1 MTEPIKTAGRRPS
14 DRLGVVSQGR
24 EPGAPLPPGLELVQ
38 READGVLVVEA
49 VGDVD
54 QETAPAL
61 GAAIISG
68 IDAAGGGPCI
78 LDLAAVTFLD
88 SAGLTVLLEATLH
101 AEAQREPLPIVVDS
115 NRPVIRPIQVTGLDN
130 ELSLYHT
137 VEEALNAT
145 KS

>member
-1 MTEPIKTAGRRPS
+1 VTGSVKTDS
-14 DRLGVVSQGR
+14 LGVVSQGR
-24 EPGAPLPPGLELVQ
+24 EPEAPLPPGLELVR
-38 READGVLVVEA
+38 REVDGVLVIA
-49 VGDVD
+49 VAGEVD
-54 QETAPAL
+54 QDTAPAL
-61 GAAIISG
+61 GTAIISC

-78 LDLAAVTFLD
+78 LDLATVSFLD

-101 AEAQREPLPIVVDS
+101 AEAKREQLPIVVDA
-115 NRPVIRPIQVTGLDN
+115 NRPVIRPIQVTGLDD